1 MDGATAVLKEKL
13 NRLLIEA
20 AQVSVALDRADGT
33 ITGVPHYSVIEA
45 GLTNSDSSSVVRSKP
60 DRWGSWSRG
69 GWPQFLARNAESVA
83 SSTSGNAR

>member
-13 NRLLIEA
+13 NLLLIEA

-45 GLTNSDSSSVVRSKP
+45 RLTNSYSSQS
-60 DRWGSWSRG
+60 
-69 GWPQFLARNAESVA
+69 
-83 SSTSGNAR
+83 